1 MHFFKYA
8 FKMGSPNELSKL
20 RPVWSLLGVHFA
32 VSLVEVHWESGGSA
46 VRVQWEL
53 VGSLVGVWWE
63 SGGRLLGVCW
73 EF

>member
-1 MHFFKYA
+1 MLSKWVLQKSF
-8 FKMGSPNELSKL
+8 PNELFKL
-20 RPVWSLLGVHFA
+20 RPVWSLLGVCFA
-32 VSLVEVHWESGGSA
+32 VSLVEVQWESGGSA